1 MRSKEQENK
10 RRQRRRKKQLE
21 RAIYA
26 QSVSLEGLAE
36 LHPRGVVSF
45 DLEMAGAFPDDII
58 EIGAIR
64 MPIASDKIE
73 VFRRLIRPRTFINRT
88 VRNMTGLTKEDLRDK
103 SPLDVILPEFLDFVD
118 PEDLVVGHAIGDNDI
133 LSINLALMRM
143 NHKNGTNIRF
153 CPRYLDTVRL
163 AQQLLPKRKKYNLV
177 ALLESFG
184 WHTKKKHRAFEDA
197 LASYVLLE
205 CLLKDNEEKP
215 DWLPDL
221 LAREGGRSLVC
232 QYLDCEAE
240 EAGETDENED
250 G

>member
-1 MRSKEQENK
+1 MLKWFLTGPDKPRIQDKAVVKKMYHTARIQAVTSMILGYGMYYVMRMTLGVA
-10 RRQRRRKKQLE
+10 KKPMLQD
-21 RAIYA
+21 
-26 QSVSLEGLAE
+26 GFTPTE
-36 LHPRGVVSF
+36 LG
-45 DLEMAGAFPDDII
+45 MMGAG
-58 EIGAIR
+58 
-64 MPIASDKIE
+64 M
-73 VFRRLIRPRTFINRT
+73 L
-88 VRNMTGLTKEDLRDK
+88 
-103 SPLDVILPEFLDFVD
+103 
-118 PEDLVVGHAIGDNDI
+118 VGHAIGDNDI